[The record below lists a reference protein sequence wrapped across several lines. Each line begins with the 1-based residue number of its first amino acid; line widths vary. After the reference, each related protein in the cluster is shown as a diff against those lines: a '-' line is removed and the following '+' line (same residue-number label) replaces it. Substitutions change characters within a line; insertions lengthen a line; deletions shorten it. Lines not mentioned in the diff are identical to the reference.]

1 MTMKIVAAI
10 TLFFCF
16 KALAQDKGVNSS
28 VLVKYKKYEEID
40 LGNLE
45 VKGQIIAPGDLSV
58 SDRSRKKFS
67 RNLFERYNFNPEIKK
82 DIENL
87 R

>member
-1 MTMKIVAAI
+1 MKYILMTL
-10 TLFFCF
+10 LFINS
-16 KALAQDKGVNSS
+16 LYAQDIQGKNVT
-28 VLVKYKKYEEID
+28 VQYKKYEEID

-58 SDRSRKKFS
+58 SERSRKTFS

-82 DIENL
+82 DIKNL

>member
-1 MTMKIVAAI
+1 MMKHLMLLL
-10 TLFFCF
+10 LFSQPLMGQE
-16 KALAQDKGVNSS
+16 KPQGKNVRIE
-28 VLVKYKKYEEID
+28 YKKYEEID

-45 VKGQIIAPGDLSV
+45 VRGQIIAPGDLSV
-58 SDRSRKKFS
+58 SERSRKKFT
-67 RNLFERYNFNPEIKK
+67 RNLFERYNFNPEVKK

>member
-1 MTMKIVAAI
+1 MKYLLILAFALSAN
-10 TLFFCF
+10 LF
-16 KALAQDKGVNSS
+16 AQEGQKKTVIIE
-28 VLVKYKKYEEID
+28 YKKYEEID

-45 VKGQIIAPGDLSV
+45 IKGQIIAPGDLSV
-58 SDRSRKKFS
+58 SERSRKKFS

-82 DIENL
+82 DIKNL

>member
-1 MTMKIVAAI
+1 MKYLIL
-10 TLFFCF
+10 TLLFTSNAF
-16 KALAQDKGVNSS
+16 AQNTEGKTVT
-28 VLVKYKKYEEID
+28 VKYKKYEEID

-45 VKGQIIAPGDLSV
+45 IKGQIIAPGDLSV
-58 SDRSRKKFS
+58 SERSRKKFS

-82 DIENL
+82 DIKNL